1 MYYERN
7 LPHWHPL
14 GKDLFVTWRLSGS
27 LPISVLMKIRKNE
40 NLPEGERFREFDR
53 YLDASSNGPLWLRD
67 SRIAALIEGALRE
80 AQRRGLC
87 SLHAFVVMPN
97 HVHVLLEPKVEL
109 RKITKW
115 LKGSTARQANEI
127 LSRQGELFWQDE
139 SFDHWIRN
147 SAQFDRVKL
156 YIERNPVAAGLAQET
171 WQWPWSSAAKR

>member
-1 MYYERN
+1 
-7 LPHWHPL
+7 
-14 GKDLFVTWRLSGS
+14 
-27 LPISVLMKIRKNE
+27 MKIRKNE